1 MFERPHVLAAR
12 RRRSIDALVRH
23 VAESS
28 VEAVCQLVIDRV
40 REMPLCE
47 ARGYVRAR
55 ASREIR
61 RQARQ
66 AFANHSGVDAAWEPL
81 VVLRATERVAPLALR
96 RILAD
101 RGSARRAA

>member
-1 MFERPHVLAAR
+1 MLERPYALAAR

-40 REMPLCE
+40 QEMPLCE

-66 AFANHSGVDAAWEPL
+66 AFANHPGVDPAWEPL

-101 RGSARRAA
+101 RSNVRRAA

>member
-1 MFERPHVLAAR
+1 MFDRPHALAAR

-40 REMPLCE
+40 QAMPLCE

-55 ASREIR
+55 ASSEIR
-61 RQARQ
+61 RQARH
-66 AFANHSGVDAAWEPL
+66 AFANHPGIDTAWEPL

-101 RGSARRAA
+101 RSSARRAA